1 MPRRVSASGVVQ
13 TSRND
18 STAIGT
24 TPTPERAG
32 RATPGERLAGLG
44 RPVAD
49 AWAAFVTW
57 FNRRGLSEN
66 AILLGFAVAI
76 GVLTA
81 LGVVLFYR
89 AIDLAFAGFF
99 RWSAVALPQTAR
111 LAYRPIVT
119 GASIALAWLVMRR
132 LGGGHDGMNVPDVQ
146 LAVVRRGGDVPMRP
160 ALART
165 LASAITIG
173 GGGSAGSEGPVVVLG
188 ATIGSWL
195 GRAFRFTPERV
206 SVFVGCASG
215 AAISAAF
222 NAPLA
227 GAFFAL
233 EEILGSLSV
242 ASFSPVVV
250 ASVVA
255 AVVSRAFF
263 GNHPAFPI
271 PQQYAYGSIGEI
283 LVLYPAL
290 GVVTGLVSVIYV
302 RIYFASDRANQW
314 ARKRLSGGWLAW
326 LSGALVGVLVWT
338 SGGLL
343 VGYGHLALH
352 AEMFGRMAWYALFA
366 LAVGKILATS
376 LTLTGGGS
384 GGVFTPS
391 LYIGAATGGAFGVL
405 LAHALPSFG
414 ISPPAYALAGMGGL
428 IAGATDA
435 PITGVLLVFE
445 MTNDYGLIV
454 PLMLT
459 VVLAHAVARRFEP
472 DSLYSGW
479 LRRRGES
486 IVHGADRDVL
496 AGLLVR
502 DAYEPSPR
510 VIPEGAPLP
519 VLLGYLSA
527 SDQTFFP
534 VVDASQRF
542 VGVITVSTLGR
553 VAAEAQGA
561 GALIRALDVAEP
573 SEVVAPGDS
582 LYEAVRQM
590 GVRGVAAL
598 PVVDPS
604 NGRIVGLISRGHI
617 VTAYDRR
624 VASLPDDQGVWDG
637 GAKGAPRVDVTT
649 GGSGL

>member
-1 MPRRVSASGVVQ
+1 MAPVWKQRVEE
-13 TSRND
+13 TR
-18 STAIGT
+18 ST
-24 TPTPERAG
+24 
-32 RATPGERLAGLG
+32 
-44 RPVAD
+44 VAD
-49 AWAAFVTW
+49 GWAAFVRW
-57 FNRRGLSEN
+57 FNRRRLSEN

-81 LGVVLFYR
+81 FGVVLFYH
-89 AIDLAFAGFF
+89 AIDFAFAAFF
-99 RWSAVALPQTAR
+99 RWTAVALPQSAR
-111 LAYRPIVT
+111 LAYRPFIT
-119 GASIALAWLVMRR
+119 GLSIALAWFVMRR
-132 LGGGHDGMNVPDVQ
+132 LAGGHDGMNVPDVQ
-146 LAVVRRGGDVPMRP
+146 LAVVRRGGDVPVRP

-188 ATIGSWL
+188 ATIGSLL

-242 ASFSPVVV
+242 ASFPPVVV

-271 PQQYAYGSIGEI
+271 PHQYGYGSLGE
-283 LVLYPAL
+283 VFVMYPAL
-290 GVVTGLVSVIYV
+290 GILTGLVSVAYV
-302 RIYFASDRANQW
+302 RLYFAADRANQW
-314 ARKRLSGGWLAW
+314 ARRRVPAAWLAC
-326 LSGALVGVLVWT
+326 LSGALVGVLVWI

-352 AEMFGRMAWYALFA
+352 AEMFGRLAWFALFA
-366 LAVGKILATS
+366 LAFGKILATAI
-376 LTLTGGGS
+376 TLTGGGS

-391 LYIGAATGGAFGVL
+391 LYIGAATGGGFGAL
-405 LAHALPSFG
+405 LAHAAPSLG
-414 ISPPAYALAGMGGL
+414 VSPPAYALAGMGGL

-435 PITGVLLVFE
+435 PITAVLLIFE
-445 MTNDYGLIV
+445 MTNDYGLVLPI
-454 PLMLT
+454 MLT
-459 VVLAHAVARRFEP
+459 VVLAHVVARRFEP

-479 LRRRGES
+479 LRRRGET

-519 VLLGYLSA
+519 VLLGYLRE
-527 SDQTFFP
+527 SDQPCFP
-534 VVDASQRF
+534 VVDATERF
-542 VGVITVSTLGR
+542 VGVITISELGR
-553 VAAEAQGA
+553 LAAEASGA
-561 GALIRALDVAEP
+561 GPLIRAVDVAEP
-573 SEVVAPGDS
+573 SEVVGPSDS

-590 GVRGVAAL
+590 GVRGAAAL

-604 NGRIVGLISRGHI
+604 NGRIFGLITRGHI

-624 VASLPDDQGVWDG
+624 LASLPSDGGVWNGDRIG
-637 GAKGAPRVDVTT
+637 RSD
-649 GGSGL
+649 

>member
-1 MPRRVSASGVVQ
+1 MMDPNAANRGPSLGTAAVAERTAVTAASRANRGLG
-13 TSRND
+13 
-18 STAIGT
+18 AIGVRV
-24 TPTPERAG
+24 RA
-32 RATPGERLAGLG
+32 
-44 RPVAD
+44 
-49 AWAAFVTW
+49 AWVRFVTW
-57 FNRRGLSEN
+57 FNGRGLSEN

-76 GVLTA
+76 GLLAAV
-81 LGVVLFYR
+81 GVVAFYR
-89 AIDLAFAGFF
+89 AIDLAYAAFF
-99 RWSAVALPQTAR
+99 RWSTVAMPQTAR

-119 GASIALAWLVMRR
+119 GAGIALAWWVMQR
-132 LGGGHDGMNVPDVQ
+132 LGRGHDGMNVPDVQ
-146 LAVVRRGGDVPMRP
+146 LAVVRRGGDVPMPP

-188 ATIGSWL
+188 AAIGSWL

-242 ASFSPVVV
+242 ASFPPVVV

-255 AVVSRAFF
+255 AVVSRAAF

-271 PQQYAYGSIGEI
+271 PQQYGYGSIGEV
-283 LVLYPAL
+283 LVMFPCL
-290 GVVTGLVSVIYV
+290 GVVTGLASVVYV
-302 RIYFASDRANQW
+302 RVYFAIDRATHW
-314 ARKRLSGGWLAW
+314 IRRRLPGAVVAALAGG
-326 LSGALVGVLVWT
+326 LVGVTVWL

-352 AEMFGRMAWYALFA
+352 AEMFGRLAWYSLLA
-366 LAVGKILATS
+366 LAAGKIIATAI
-376 LTLTGGGS
+376 TLNGGGS

-391 LYIGAATGGAFGVL
+391 LYIGAATGGGFGVL
-405 LAHALPSFG
+405 LSHAFPSLG
-414 ISPPAYALAGMGGL
+414 VSPAAYALAGMGAL

-435 PITGVLLVFE
+435 PITGMLLVFE
-445 MTNDYGLIV
+445 MTNDYGLV
-454 PLMLT
+454 LPLMLT
-459 VVLAHAVARRFEP
+459 VVVAHVVARRFER

-479 LRRRGES
+479 LRRRGET

-510 VIPEGAPLP
+510 VIPEAAPLP
-519 VLLGYLSA
+519 VLLGYLGDG
-527 SDQTFFP
+527 DQPCFP
-534 VVDASQRF
+534 VVDTGQRLM
-542 VGVITVSTLGR
+542 GVITLSELGR
-553 VAAEAQGA
+553 LASEIPGA
-561 GALIRALDVAEP
+561 GQLIRAADVAEP
-573 SEVVAPGDS
+573 SEVVAPSDS

-598 PVVDPS
+598 PVVDAS
-604 NGRIVGLISRGHI
+604 GRILGLITRGHI

-624 VASLPDDQGVWDG
+624 LASLPAGATAVWESNGPEEESMDQGD
-637 GAKGAPRVDVTT
+637 
-649 GGSGL
+649 

>member
-1 MPRRVSASGVVQ
+1 MPGHAVGSDPETTDRRDGAVVGTGAQGREPAGTFGRQLRIVQYMISA
-13 TSRND
+13 
-18 STAIGT
+18 
-24 TPTPERAG
+24 
-32 RATPGERLAGLG
+32 
-44 RPVAD
+44 
-49 AWAAFVTW
+49 AWARFVRW

-89 AIDLAFAGFF
+89 AIDLAFAAFF

-111 LAYRPIVT
+111 LAYRPIIT

-132 LGGGHDGMNVPDVQ
+132 LAGGHDGMNVPDVQ
-146 LAVVRRGGDVPMRP
+146 LAVVRRGGNVPVRP

-188 ATIGSWL
+188 AAIGSWL

-206 SVFVGCASG
+206 SLFVGCASG

-255 AVVSRAFF
+255 AVVSRMFF

-271 PQQYAYGSIGEI
+271 PQQYGFGSVGEV
-283 LVLYPAL
+283 LVLYPGL
-290 GVVTGLVSVIYV
+290 GILTGLVSVLYV
-302 RIYFASDRANQW
+302 RVYFAADRAHQW

-326 LSGALVGVLVWT
+326 LSGALVGLLVWV

-352 AEMFGRMAWYALFA
+352 AEMFGRLAWYALLA
-366 LAVGKILATS
+366 LALGKIFATAI
-376 LTLTGGGS
+376 TLTGGGS

-391 LYIGAATGGAFGVL
+391 LYIGAATGGGFGAL
-405 LAHALPSFG
+405 LAHVAPSLG
-414 ISPPAYALAGMGGL
+414 VSPPAYALVGMGGL

-445 MTNDYGLIV
+445 MTNDYGLV
-454 PLMLT
+454 LPLMIT
-459 VVLAHAVARRFEP
+459 VVLAHAVARRFER

-486 IVHGADRDVL
+486 IVQGADRDVL

-510 VIPEGAPLP
+510 VISEAAPLP
-519 VLLGYLSA
+519 VLLQYLGA
-527 SDQTFFP
+527 GDQPCFP
-534 VVDASQRF
+534 VVDPEQRL
-542 VGVITVSTLGR
+542 VGVITVSALGR
-553 VAAEAQGA
+553 LAAEGNGA
-561 GALIRALDVAEP
+561 GPLIRAVDVAEP
-573 SEVVAPGDS
+573 SEVVAPSDS

-590 GVRGVAAL
+590 GVRGVGAL

-604 NGRIVGLISRGHI
+604 SGRILGLITRGHI

-624 VASLPDDQGVWDG
+624 LAMLPSDDGVWS
-637 GAKGAPRVDVTT
+637 GAGPEGTPRPLA
-649 GGSGL
+649 GRESG

>member
-1 MPRRVSASGVVQ
+1 MLGHAVDPDPTDGAERMAAGTAVEGREWVAGFKTRVAMVRSAI
-13 TSRND
+13 
-18 STAIGT
+18 A
-24 TPTPERAG
+24 E
-32 RATPGERLAGLG
+32 
-44 RPVAD
+44 
-49 AWAAFVTW
+49 AWARFVRW

-89 AIDLAFAGFF
+89 AIDLAFAAFF

-111 LAYRPIVT
+111 LAYRPVVT

-132 LGGGHDGMNVPDVQ
+132 LAGGHDGMNVPDVQ
-146 LAVVRRGGDVPMRP
+146 LAVVRRGGNVPVRP

-188 ATIGSWL
+188 AAIGSWL
-195 GRAFRFTPERV
+195 GRTFRFTPERV

-250 ASVVA
+250 ASVIA

-271 PQQYAYGSIGEI
+271 PQQYGFGSVGEV
-283 LVLYPAL
+283 LVLYPGL
-290 GVVTGLVSVIYV
+290 GILTGLVSVMYV
-302 RIYFASDRANQW
+302 RIYFAADQAHQW
-314 ARKRLSGGWLAW
+314 ARKRLSGAWLAW
-326 LSGALVGVLVWT
+326 LSGALVGLLVWV

-352 AEMFGRMAWYALFA
+352 AEMFGRLAWYALLA
-366 LAVGKILATS
+366 LALGKILATAI
-376 LTLTGGGS
+376 TLTGGGS

-391 LYIGAATGGAFGVL
+391 LYIGAATGGGFGAL
-405 LAHALPSFG
+405 LAHAAPALGVSPS
-414 ISPPAYALAGMGGL
+414 AYALVGMGGV

-435 PITGVLLVFE
+435 PITAVLLVFE
-445 MTNDYGLIV
+445 MTNDYGLV
-454 PLMLT
+454 LPLMIT

-486 IVHGADRDVL
+486 IVHGADRNVL
-496 AGLLVR
+496 AGVLVR

-510 VIPEGAPLP
+510 VIPEDAPLP
-519 VLLGYLSA
+519 VLLDYLA
-527 SDQTFFP
+527 ATDQPCFP
-534 VVDASQRF
+534 VVDAAQRL
-542 VGVITVSTLGR
+542 VGVITVTELGR
-553 VAAEAQGA
+553 LAAEVHGV
-561 GALIRALDVAEP
+561 GSLIRAVDVAEA
-573 SEVVAPGDS
+573 SEVVAPTDS

-590 GVRGVAAL
+590 GVRGVGAL

-604 NGRIVGLISRGHI
+604 SGRIFGLITRGHI
-617 VTAYDRR
+617 VTAYDRGL
-624 VASLPDDQGVWDG
+624 ASLPADGGVWGGRSAGEKADG
-637 GAKGAPRVDVTT
+637 R
-649 GGSGL
+649 

>member
-1 MPRRVSASGVVQ
+1 MFGHAVGSDPETTDRSDGAAVGTGAQPREPAGTFGRQLRIVQYMISA
-13 TSRND
+13 
-18 STAIGT
+18 
-24 TPTPERAG
+24 
-32 RATPGERLAGLG
+32 
-44 RPVAD
+44 
-49 AWAAFVTW
+49 AWARFVRW

-76 GVLTA
+76 GILTA
-81 LGVVLFYR
+81 LGVVFFYR
-89 AIDLAFAGFF
+89 AIDLAFAAFF

-111 LAYRPIVT
+111 LAYRPIIT

-132 LGGGHDGMNVPDVQ
+132 LAGGHDGMNVPDVQ
-146 LAVVRRGGDVPMRP
+146 LAVVRRGGDVPVRP

-188 ATIGSWL
+188 AAIGSWL

-206 SVFVGCASG
+206 SLFVGCASG

-255 AVVSRAFF
+255 AVVSRMFF

-271 PQQYAYGSIGEI
+271 PQQYGFGSVGEV
-283 LVLYPAL
+283 LVLYPGL
-290 GVVTGLVSVIYV
+290 GILTGLVSVLYV
-302 RIYFASDRANQW
+302 RVYFAADRAHQW

-326 LSGALVGVLVWT
+326 LSGALVGLLVWV

-352 AEMFGRMAWYALFA
+352 AEMFGRLAWYALLA
-366 LAVGKILATS
+366 LALGKIFATAI
-376 LTLTGGGS
+376 TLTGGGS

-391 LYIGAATGGAFGVL
+391 LYIGAATGGGFGAL
-405 LAHALPSFG
+405 LAHAAPSLG
-414 ISPPAYALAGMGGL
+414 VSPPAYALVGMGGL

-445 MTNDYGLIV
+445 MTNDYGLV
-454 PLMLT
+454 LPLMIT
-459 VVLAHAVARRFEP
+459 VVLAHAVARRFEG

-486 IVHGADRDVL
+486 IVQGADRDVL

-510 VIPEGAPLP
+510 VISEAAPLP
-519 VLLGYLSA
+519 VLLEYLGA
-527 SDQTFFP
+527 GDQPCFP
-534 VVDASQRF
+534 VVDAAQRL
-542 VGVITVSTLGR
+542 VGVITVSALGR
-553 VAAEAQGA
+553 LAAEGNGA
-561 GALIRALDVAEP
+561 GPLIRAVDVAEP
-573 SEVVAPGDS
+573 SEVVALGDS

-590 GVRGVAAL
+590 GVRGVGAL

-604 NGRIVGLISRGHI
+604 SGRIFGLITRGHI

-624 VASLPDDQGVWDG
+624 LAMLPSDDGVWSG
-637 GAKGAPRVDVTT
+637 PGPEGAPGPLAGRE
-649 GGSGL
+649 SG